1 MPLPA
6 QALPVRTHPRNSCL
20 PQAAAAAA
28 SVEQVSGALT
38 NLVYRCTSPTAAANS
53 TVIIRVFGSGGKLFS
68 QRDERNIFLLASELG
83 VGPKCLVGD
92 AMGGGGAG
100 RLRSCQPL
108 VAACQGPPLQAS
120 NGLCSASGC
129 AQRPKP
135 QQLRVLQVEFGNGR
149 VEEFLPGATL
159 SAATMKVPAV
169 SAAIAAALAAFHVRM
184 LAQLPAARHGGAA
197 ASDADSGSMAAADG
211 LQDAQQ
217 QQQRRQRQQ
226 HGDGE
231 AAPGLQPAIYG
242 RILTW
247 HAAAQQLCGDT
258 LRELG
263 LGDLPREVS
272 REMRAH
278 ALRHNRADDLRCRS
292 MPPSPA
298 TVACV

>member
-1 MPLPA
+1 
-6 QALPVRTHPRNSCL
+6 
-20 PQAAAAAA
+20 
-28 SVEQVSGALT
+28 
-38 NLVYRCTSPTAAANS
+38 
-53 TVIIRVFGSGGKLFS
+53 
-68 QRDERNIFLLASELG
+68 
-83 VGPKCLVGD
+83 
-92 AMGGGGAG
+92 
-100 RLRSCQPL
+100 
-108 VAACQGPPLQAS
+108 
-120 NGLCSASGC
+120 
-129 AQRPKP
+129 
-135 QQLRVLQVEFGNGR
+135 VEFGNGR